1 LFTCHLLYTTW
12 WILCCG
18 VYICW
23 SCKSSVVGTWM
34 SCVGSSSDLLYTKY
48 VNPVYV
54 TAITSPAAGQS
65 LSTLSSGLPSTS
77 RLGADCMSQ
86 ISSARSHRHRT
97 EFPYVV
103 WRTATSGHRPPPA
116 TGVNSVIKSL
126 QKLKFSHIGDDLVSD
141 ARTAILRSQAVD
153 SGIHA
158 GDWSRPSSRDDLEMS
173 RSSLDLEMLVLDI
186 GESDSSVIGEK
197 SLGSA
202 WLVMSS
208 CRLIVYHAFS
218 IVTFRVSRRWCEIL
232 VTHFC
237 LSVYLSVRCRRCRI
251 AKLPRTQMKVGV
263 MVRGAPSCSLLGRFA
278 VGAWVSL
285 L

>member
-1 LFTCHLLYTTW
+1 
-12 WILCCG
+12 
-18 VYICW
+18 
-23 SCKSSVVGTWM
+23 M
-34 SCVGSSSDLLYTKY
+34 SCVGSSSDLVYTKY

-65 LSTLSSGLPSTS
+65 LPTLLSSGLPSTS

-86 ISSARSHRHRT
+86 ISSARSHRRRT

-103 WRTATSGHRPPPA
+103 RRTATSGHRPPPA
-116 TGVNSVIKSL
+116 TGVDSVIKSL
-126 QKLKFSHIGDDLVSD
+126 QKLKFSHIGDDLISD

-173 RSSLDLEMLVLDI
+173 RSSLDLEMLVLNI

-202 WLVMSS
+202 
-208 CRLIVYHAFS
+208 
-218 IVTFRVSRRWCEIL
+218 
-232 VTHFC
+232 
-237 LSVYLSVRCRRCRI
+237 
-251 AKLPRTQMKVGV
+251 
-263 MVRGAPSCSLLGRFA
+263 
-278 VGAWVSL
+278 
-285 L
+285 